1 MKSPKKIFWLTGLSG
16 AGKTTLADALTALL
30 QENHQSATMID
41 GDVFRKQ
48 YCQDLGFSTQDR
60 HENLMRMSD
69 HALKL
74 SHDFDNVIVAA
85 ISPLQKS
92 RDTIRNKLKDS
103 YIEIFVDTPLSIC
116 EARDVKG
123 LYAKARNGELE
134 NFTGISSEYQRP
146 RKPEVVI
153 AYPISIEQALR
164 DISLFIQKKYFSRY

>member
-41 GDVFRKQ
+41 GDIFRKKH
-48 YCQDLGFSTQDR
+48 CQDLGFSEQDR

-69 HALKL
+69 HALEL

-92 RDTIRNKLKDS
+92 RDIIRKKLKNS
-103 YIEIFVDTPLSIC
+103 YIEVFVDTPLSIC

-123 LYAKARNGELE
+123 LYAKARKGELE

-146 RKPEVVI
+146 KKPDVVI

-164 DISLFIQKKYFSRY
+164 DIFLFIQKNFSQ